1 MAYLREIETKC
12 KRCRTARAVVELI
25 DRWNGLRGEYC
36 RKCGAKELAAQH
48 VRENPLSAPPPREVS
63 RG

>member
-25 DRWNGLRGEYC
+25 DRWNGSRGEYC
-36 RKCGAKELAAQH
+36 RKCGAKELAAQNA
-48 VRENPLSAPPPREVS
+48 RENPLPAPPPPEV
-63 RG
+63 RRA